1 MQSRRL
7 EQASTINTTVPVVF
21 QSWNDSTL
29 TVSLTSI
36 QMQYSPDEAS
46 ASAVIRM
53 TTVGAQMEQIMTE
66 QWFHLFPHTLSA
78 QAAFDKEHPVELQ
91 AELNPA
97 IALQLAQQQCDAESI
112 LASLLPAKSRKK
124 SRPSLACSEYWYV
137 TEAVQQITLPPE
149 LQEEGVLKH
158 GFRTTWRSS
167 LREASETGSTSRK
180 SIEPLAAVKTAL
192 DNQGLKYEM
201 FNEDVI
207 RLSFNSNSCGSW
219 TTLIQLDAVKELLV
233 LYAVFP
239 KAVPPVKRQRI
250 SLMLMNENYDRSI
263 GSFEMD
269 QEDGELRYRTN
280 LSLSAGWNEEAFQQ
294 LLGDQLQVMECY
306 LPAITPFL

>member
-1 MQSRRL
+1 MQSRRS
-7 EQASTINTTVPVVF
+7 EQASKIHTTVPVVF

-36 QMQYSPDEAS
+36 QMHYSPDEAS

-53 TTVGAQMEQIMTE
+53 TAEGHQMEQIMNE

-78 QAAFDKEHPVELQ
+78 QAAFDKEQAIELQ

-97 IALQLAQQQCDAESI
+97 IALQLAQQQYDAESV
-112 LASLLPAKSRKK
+112 LASLLPAKSRIK
-124 SRPSLACSEYWYV
+124 SRPSLASSEYWYV
-137 TEAVQQITLPPE
+137 TEAIQQITLPPE

-158 GFRTTWRSS
+158 GFRTTWRST
-167 LREASETGSTSRK
+167 LRETREAGSTSRK
-180 SIEPLAAVKTAL
+180 PVQPLEAVKAAL
-192 DNQGLKYEM
+192 GNQGLNYEM
-201 FNEDVI
+201 FSDDII
-207 RLSFNSNSCGSW
+207 RLSFSGNSCGSW
-219 TTLIQLDAVKELLV
+219 TTLIQLDADNKLLV

-239 KAVPPVKRQRI
+239 KAVPAAKRQSI
-250 SLMLMNENYDRSI
+250 SLILMNENYDRSI

-269 QEDGELRYRTN
+269 QEDGELRYRSSI
-280 LSLSAGWNEEAFQQ
+280 SLSADWDEEAFLQ
-294 LLGDQLQVMECY
+294 LLGDQLKIMERY